1 MYTSER
7 VFLKESR
14 WSNVLSLSI
23 ALLQGLN
30 KKEFLND
37 AFLDKIITHI
47 MIFIVPLKKFI
58 QILDIYPYKIF
69 FYYIILIFIKTWD
82 RIYKN
87 KLYFILY
94 NYIIFS
100 LYFILIIII
109 NIFILIKGYFMLYI

>member
-1 MYTSER
+1 MYTSEE

-47 MIFIVPLKKFI
+47 TIFIVSLIKFI

-69 FYYIILIFIKTWD
+69 FYYIILIFHIKTWD

-94 NYIIFS
+94 SYIIFS
-100 LYFILIIII
+100 LYFILI
-109 NIFILIKGYFMLYI
+109 NNIKGYFILYI